1 MSNLF
6 DISQFDLSAKEEIVH
21 SLISHRL
28 VRIERIIS
36 YGQISNEW
44 YDQQEDE
51 WVVLLQGNATLIFEE
66 EQQEISM
73 EKGSYLF
80 IPAHK
85 KHKVT
90 FTSKQP
96 PCIWLAIY
104 LNKE

>member
-36 YGQISNEW
+36 HGQISNEW

-66 EQQEISM
+66 EQQKISM

>member
-1 MSNLF
+1 MSNLL

>member
-36 YGQISNEW
+36 HGQISNKW

-66 EQQEISM
+66 EQQKISM

>member
-51 WVVLLQGNATLIFEE
+51 WVVLLQGNGTLIFEE

-96 PCIWLAIY
+96 PCIWLAIS

>member
-1 MSNLF
+1 
-6 DISQFDLSAKEEIVH
+6 
-21 SLISHRL
+21 
-28 VRIERIIS
+28 
-36 YGQISNEW
+36 
-44 YDQQEDE
+44 
-51 WVVLLQGNATLIFEE
+51 VLLQGNATLIFEE